1 MAPQYM
7 PSSREK
13 ASTVGMPKESGM
25 SSATPMAAVRPGND
39 PKIMPRATPEQLAR
53 SAAGVGLLQSRK
65 DIHYAGLLLGQEN
78 LKKPPK
84 ASTRIPVVP
93 TATQMISRGLR
104 LPSTAGPQAGKAG
117 WQR

>member
-39 PKIMPRATPEQLAR
+39 PKMMPRATPEQLAR
-53 SAAGVGLLQSRK
+53 SAAGVRACCSPAK
-65 DIHYAGLLLGQEN
+65 I
-78 LKKPPK
+78 
-84 ASTRIPVVP
+84 SIMPV
-93 TATQMISRGLR
+93 SC
-104 LPSTAGPQAGKAG
+104 
-117 WQR
+117 